1 MRGFQRDIR
10 GTTQVLS
17 GMLWSVIAMAGIGG
31 LGYMIKQQMAA
42 IDATAKLSD
51 RIGMTTESLVSLQ
64 HAAKISGVET
74 ATLDKALEIFTRRL
88 GEVAMGTGEAERALD
103 ALNLAAGDLS
113 RLSPSEAISL
123 IADRMNRLTTS
134 ADKAAVANYLFGRSG
149 QQLLNLFAQG
159 SSGIARLSRE
169 AQRLGLTFSR
179 DMARK
184 VEEANDALTRTKGA
198 VTGLVTSLTI
208 KLSPWIVNTSDQM
221 TDWITSID
229 DSTKAWASF
238 FKVMGAGFKEIY
250 KLPETIK
257 ALGVIAEQAAPSA
270 NIGKVAGAS
279 GLGSMGAG
287 AGLTGATQGWSGS
300 AGYTPRSKASA
311 PARQGMALPRVITS
325 EEIMAQSSNAFTA
338 NQEGWFRYEEALR
351 TMEKFKLLAMD
362 VHEQETRAAAAA
374 QAAADAMARKWESVA
389 VTMEYSLTGALDRM
403 MWEAESWQDA
413 MVALLRDVARE
424 MIRVYLVQ
432 QMVGGIMGAFSGG
445 GRSVGAV
452 SPVSGGADYANLPG
466 IYESADIIGSRQAGG
481 SIDRTGLYQLHAGEF
496 VQPAG
501 GMNIT
506 LRNESG
512 IPLRAQEPEVSGR
525 DMVIGLVIADYEQGG
540 PMRDLMDNR
549 RG

>member
-1 MRGFQRDIR
+1 MATTRLALEIIAKNKAKGELAGFQR
-10 GTTQVLS
+10 
-17 GMLWSVIAMAGIGG
+17 
-31 LGYMIKQQMAA
+31 
-42 IDATAKLSD
+42 
-51 RIGMTTESLVSLQ
+51 SL
-64 HAAKISGVET
+64 
-74 ATLDKALEIFTRRL
+74 
-88 GEVAMGTGEAERALD
+88 
-103 ALNLAAGDLS
+103 
-113 RLSPSEAISL
+113 
-123 IADRMNRLTTS
+123 
-134 ADKAAVANYLFGRSG
+134 
-149 QQLLNLFAQG
+149 
-159 SSGIARLSRE
+159 
-169 AQRLGLTFSR
+169 
-179 DMARK
+179 
-184 VEEANDALTRTKGA
+184 
-198 VTGLVTSLTI
+198 
-208 KLSPWIVNTSDQM
+208 
-221 TDWITSID
+221 
-229 DSTKAWASF
+229 
-238 FKVMGAGFKEIY
+238 
-250 KLPETIK
+250 
-257 ALGVIAEQAAPSA
+257 
-270 NIGKVAGAS
+270 
-279 GLGSMGAG
+279 
-287 AGLTGATQGWSGS
+287 GATQRTLQRFSSAALGMVGIASVGFALKSVTSAAIQQEQAIADLTAAMRNNSDQSNVTVTDMTKFAAAMQKVTIYGDEQIISQMAYAQNLGVTTDKLKDATTAAIGLAAKYRLDLQAAMMLVGRASQGQTQMLTRYGIVLKEGLTDQQKFAEVLRIGAESFSLAEDAAKTSGGQL
-300 AGYTPRSKASA
+300 AQFKNVVGDLKEEIGKGLLPTLLDVVKALNQAITLLPKVEKGYVKALDRAFPTRRVA
-311 PARQGMALPRVITS
+311 PIHWEGPTAPPPGSALPRVVTA
-325 EEIMAQSSNAFTA
+325 EEIMGRSDYQDFTA